1 LTAAPRSPRAPARA
15 ALRIGSGAGFSGD
28 RLEPAVILAE
38 RAGLDWLGL
47 ECLAERTIALAQLR
61 RLKDPAEG
69 YDPLLARRMTPLLQ
83 VARRNGVRIIT
94 NMGAANPLAAAG
106 VVLGIARSLGLP
118 LKVAAVTGDD
128 VLTLLSPEDRILET
142 GARVGDLGWLV
153 SANAYLGAEALLPAI
168 ASGADVILSGR
179 VADPSLFLA
188 PAMHHFGWDP
198 ADVDRIAAGTVMGH
212 LLECGGQATGGYF
225 AEPGVKEVPDFA
237 RLGFPY
243 AEVSA
248 TGEFVLAKAPDTGG
262 RIDAMT
268 VKEQLLYEVSDPRAY
283 FTPDVIADFS
293 GVRLAQA
300 GQDRIAVS
308 GARGRARPPQLKVS
322 IGYHA
327 GWVGEG
333 EISYAGANALARAR
347 LAGETMRAR
356 LGADFTALRIDY
368 IGSTSLHEKDYRDT
382 EPYEVRLRVAGRA
395 GVKDK
400 AERIGEEVEA
410 LWTNGPGGGGGAR
423 RMVREQVGV
432 VSTLIDR
439 ERVQPELS
447 IQEWRGEK
455 ATA

>member
-1 LTAAPRSPRAPARA
+1 MTV
-15 ALRIGSGAGFSGD
+15 LRIGSGAGFSGD
-28 RLEPAVILAE
+28 RLEPAVVLAE

-69 YDPLLARRMTPLLQ
+69 YDPLLARRMTPLLP
-83 VARRNGVRIIT
+83 VAARNGVRIVT
-94 NMGAANPLAAAG
+94 NMGAANPLAAAD
-106 VVLGIARSLGLP
+106 VVLGIARGLGLA
-118 LKVAAVTGDD
+118 LKVATVTGDD
-128 VLTLLSPEDRILET
+128 VLALLSPEDRVLET
-142 GARVGDLGWLV
+142 GGRVGDLGWLV
-153 SANAYLGAEALLPAI
+153 SANAYLGAAALLPAI
-168 ASGADVILSGR
+168 ESGAGVILTGR

-188 PAMHHFGWDP
+188 PAMHRFGWDP
-198 ADVDRIAAGTVMGH
+198 ADADRIATGTVMGH

-225 AEPGVKEVPDFA
+225 AEPGLKDVPDFA
-237 RLGFPY
+237 RLGFPF
-243 AEVSA
+243 AEVGA
-248 TGEFVLAKAPDTGG
+248 DGDFVLGKAPDTGG

-268 VKEQLLYEVSDPRAY
+268 VKEQLLYEVTDPRAY
-283 FTPDVIADFS
+283 ATPDVVADFS
-293 GVRLAQA
+293 GVRLAAA
-300 GQDRIAVS
+300 GPDRIAVS
-308 GARGRARPPQLKVS
+308 GARGRAQPRQLKVS

-333 EISYAGANALARAR
+333 EIGYAGANALARAR
-347 LAGETMRAR
+347 LAGETLRAR
-356 LGADFTALRIDY
+356 LGAAFAELRIDDN
-368 IGSTSLHEKDYRDT
+368 GCTSLPEKDYRDT

-423 RMVREQVGV
+423 RYVREQVGV

-439 ERVQPELS
+439 ERVQPQLTVK
-447 IQEWRGEK
+447 EWRGEK

>member
-1 LTAAPRSPRAPARA
+1 MTAVPTSPRVPAGA
-15 ALRIGSGAGFSGD
+15 VLRIGSGAGFSGD

-69 YDPLLARRMTPLLQ
+69 YDPLLARRMTPLLP

-106 VVLGIARSLGLP
+106 VVLGIARGLGLP

-128 VLTLLSPEDRILET
+128 VLALLSPEDRILET

-198 ADVDRIAAGTVMGH
+198 ADADRIAAGTVMGH

-225 AEPGVKEVPDFA
+225 AEPGVKDVPDFA

-243 AEVSA
+243 ADVGA
-248 TGEFVLAKAPDTGG
+248 AGEFVLAKAPDTGG

-268 VKEQLLYEVSDPRAY
+268 VKEQLLYEVTDPRAY
-283 FTPDVIADFS
+283 VTPDVIADFG
-293 GVRLAQA
+293 GVRLAHA
-300 GQDRIAVS
+300 GRDRIAVS
-308 GARGRARPPQLKVS
+308 GARGHARPPQLKVS

-368 IGSTSLHEKDYRDT
+368 IGSTSLHEKDYRAT

-400 AERIGEEVEA
+400 AARIGEEVEA

-439 ERVQPELS
+439 ERVQPELTL
-447 IQEWRGEK
+447 QEWHGEK